1 MLKWLS
7 IIIISACITGAAL
20 QAEPIDPV
28 FQMGDPVTGTPIT
41 SNFFTFGTNQ
51 AGGGV
56 LAFVNE
62 SGELW
67 TSLNFLVTL
76 PINSPVTCIPAPF
89 FSSCQFSIVNVLP
102 GGTNALFS
110 LGVSN
115 PTSLG
120 GIANHEFFTINLNDF
135 VNGQTNPDPN
145 GSGGWGADN
154 EFAAVA
160 NASTSVPEP
169 ATNALFLLGIL
180 LAALAG
186 RWSWVSRGP
195 GQAFGLARRLDQ
207 TGRAR

>member
-1 MLKWLS
+1 MLKAFS
-7 IIIISACITGAAL
+7 IIIISAFITGATL

-28 FQMGDPVTGTPIT
+28 FEMGDPPAGTPIT
-41 SNFFTFGTNQ
+41 SNFFTFGTNE
-51 AGGGV
+51 AGGGI

-67 TSLNFLVTL
+67 TSLNFLVNL
-76 PINSPVTCIPAPF
+76 PINSAITCVPAPF

-102 GGTNALFS
+102 GGTTALFN

-135 VNGQTNPDPN
+135 VNGQPNLDPD

-160 NASTSVPEP
+160 NASASVPEP
-169 ATNALFLLGIL
+169 ATDALFLLGIL
-180 LAALAG
+180 LAGVAG
-186 RWSWVSRGP
+186 R
-195 GQAFGLARRLDQ
+195 RRL
-207 TGRAR
+207 RAPA

>member
-1 MLKWLS
+1 MLKSFS
-7 IIIISACITGAAL
+7 IIILSAFMTGPPL

-28 FQMGDPVTGTPIT
+28 FEMGDPSVGTPIT
-41 SNFFTFGTNQ
+41 SNFFSFGTNE
-51 AGGGV
+51 AGGGI

-62 SGELW
+62 SGQLW
-67 TSLNFLVTL
+67 TSLNFLVNL
-76 PINSPVTCIPAPF
+76 PINSAITCIPAPF

-102 GGTNALFS
+102 GGATALFG

-135 VNGQTNPDPN
+135 VNGQPNLDPD

-160 NASTSVPEP
+160 NASASVPEP
-169 ATNALFLLGIL
+169 ATHALFLLGIL
-180 LAALAG
+180 LAGVA
-186 RWSWVSRGP
+186 
-195 GQAFGLARRLDQ
+195 ARRCL
-207 TGRAR
+207 RAPA

>member
-1 MLKWLS
+1 MLKSLS
-7 IIIISACITGAAL
+7 IVVMSAFIAGAAL

-28 FQMGDPVTGTPIT
+28 FQMGDPSSGTPLT

-51 AGGGV
+51 AGGGI

-76 PINSPVTCIPAPF
+76 PINSAITCIPGPF
-89 FSSCQFSIVNVLP
+89 FSSCQFSIVNALP
-102 GGTNALFS
+102 AAGTALFS

-135 VNGQTNPDPN
+135 VNGQPNLDPN

-154 EFAAVA
+154 EFTAVA
-160 NASTSVPEP
+160 NASVPEP
-169 ATNALFLLGIL
+169 ATAALFLLGIL
-180 LAALAG
+180 LAGMAGWRCLPAAAG
-186 RWSWVSRGP
+186 RM
-195 GQAFGLARRLDQ
+195 LL
-207 TGRAR
+207 

>member
-1 MLKWLS
+1 MLKSLP
-7 IIIISACITGAAL
+7 IVIISAFITVAAL

-28 FQMGDPVTGTPIT
+28 FQMGDPSAGTPIT
-41 SNFFTFGTNQ
+41 SDFFSFGTNQ
-51 AGGGV
+51 AGGGI

-76 PINSPVTCIPAPF
+76 PINSAITCIPAPF

-102 GGTNALFS
+102 GATDALFD

-120 GIANHEFFTINLNDF
+120 GIANHEFFTINLNDL
-135 VNGQTNPDPN
+135 VNGQPNLDPN
-145 GSGGWGADN
+145 GSGGWGPDN
-154 EFAAVA
+154 EFAATA

-169 ATNALFLLGIL
+169 ATNALFLLGVL
-180 LAALAG
+180 LAGVA
-186 RWSWVSRGP
+186 SRK
-195 GQAFGLARRLDQ
+195 RL
-207 TGRAR
+207 RAAA